1 MIWIIRLVSDS
12 YNEDRTKDGTAYD
25 LHGPV
30 DAPVVVLIHGL
41 GLCRDLW
48 SPHLDALSQRYR
60 VINYDLYG
68 HGDSAPLPESSLASI
83 ESKKNQSTGET
94 SPATLSIYA
103 DQLASL
109 LDHLALEQVAVVG
122 FSIGGMINRRFAMD
136 YADRVSALVIL
147 NSPHNRGDELQAQV
161 EQRAKK
167 VVDEG
172 VMATL
177 PDAVKRWFTA
187 EYLDNRMRYSEQNNH
202 GADLVKGWREKVDA
216 RSYAQ
221 AAWVLANG
229 VRELITPSIPIDAPA
244 LVMTCENDSGSTPA
258 MSRDI
263 ATEIHGAKC
272 QIVPSLQHL
281 GLMQEPDAF
290 VQPILAFL
298 DGNLI

>member
-1 MIWIIRLVSDS
+1 MIWTIRLVSDS
-12 YNEDRTKDGTAYD
+12 CTRNRTKDGTAYD
-25 LHGPV
+25 LQGPV
-30 DAPVVVLIHGL
+30 DAPAIVLIHGL

-48 SPHLDALSQRYR
+48 SPHLDALSQSYR
-60 VINYDLYG
+60 VINYDLFG
-68 HGDSAPLPESSLASI
+68 HGDSAPLPETNLPSIGSEKTRSTDDTSQASLSV
-83 ESKKNQSTGET
+83 
-94 SPATLSIYA
+94 YA
-103 DQLASL
+103 DQLATL
-109 LDHLALEQVAVVG
+109 LDYLALEQAAVVG

-147 NSPHNRGDELQAQV
+147 NSPHNRGEELQTQV

-167 VVDEG
+167 VVNEG

-177 PDAVKRWFTA
+177 PDALKRWFTA
-187 EYLDNRMRYSEQNNH
+187 EYLDNHMHHSEQSRH
-202 GADLVKGWREKVDA
+202 GADLVKSWREKVDA
-216 RSYAQ
+216 SSYAQ

-229 VRELITPSIPIDAPA
+229 VRELITPVIAIDAPT

-263 ATEIHGAKC
+263 AAEIHGAQC

-290 VQPILAFL
+290 VQPILTFL
-298 DGNLI
+298 DGNRI